1 MAYTYDIEIG
11 DELLESKEVPVEF
24 GISEQPTPDGK
35 YVVIHKGSGFT
46 FKVSSKDADKLRT
59 IADSHG
65 DDVKDTLEAGVDW
78 G

>member
-11 DELLESKEVPVEF
+11 DELLKSKEVPVEF
-24 GISEQPTPDGK
+24 GISEKTTSDGK
-35 YVVIHKGSGFT
+35 YVVVHKNSGFT

-65 DDVKDTLEAGVDW
+65 DEVKDTLEAGVDW